1 MTYYT
6 IPSGEDSHITIPS
19 KAEKPQQKSDGDG
32 DRIGVSVKRAAGM
45 LDLSERTVWNLWKQ
59 EKIRATKVGTR
70 VIVSVQS
77 LRDFIDG
84 KKTSN
89 PETE

>member
-32 DRIGVSVKRAAGM
+32 DRIGVSVKRAAEM
-45 LDLSERTVWNLWKQ
+45 LDLSERTVWTLMKTG
-59 EKIRATKVGTR
+59 KIRATRIGTR
-70 VIVSVQS
+70 NIISVQS
-77 LRDFIDG
+77 LRELIDG
-84 KKTSN
+84 KQEPRTS
-89 PETE
+89 E